1 MSRPVHV
8 CVTSAGLRPG
18 FVDCRSS
25 TGGLGVSANRRQRGA
40 IAKQGSAR
48 DPGAATPFENHIK
61 REVTARMKQRLGLTE
76 SEKVPAEIQGIVDAA
91 AREIAESSISNAV
104 IQEVEHAAKGKGP
117 AAVGT
122 GGGVLAGA
130 TASDRPL
137 LQEAEYLAAKKKALQ
152 AAGFSSEE
160 AMRLLVAEVAGAG
173 SRTT

>member
-1 MSRPVHV
+1 M
-8 CVTSAGLRPG
+8 G
-18 FVDCRSS
+18 
-25 TGGLGVSANRRQRGA
+25 
-40 IAKQGSAR
+40 
-48 DPGAATPFENHIK
+48 E
-61 REVTARMKQRLGLTE
+61 
-76 SEKVPAEIQGIVDAA
+76 
-91 AREIAESSISNAV
+91 
-104 IQEVEHAAKGKGP
+104 GP

-160 AMRLLVAEVAGAG
+160 AMRLLVAEVAGTG

>member
-1 MSRPVHV
+1 
-8 CVTSAGLRPG
+8 
-18 FVDCRSS
+18 
-25 TGGLGVSANRRQRGA
+25 
-40 IAKQGSAR
+40 
-48 DPGAATPFENHIK
+48 
-61 REVTARMKQRLGLTE
+61 MKQRLGLTE
-76 SEKVPAEIQGIVDAA
+76 SEKVPAEIQGIVDSA

-117 AAVGT
+117 AVVGT

-160 AMRLLVAEVAGAG
+160 AMRLLVAEVAGTG